1 MDRSMTTPEKGRKG
15 RLDPSTYM
23 RLSGMGLTMMAV
35 VLAFTFT
42 GHWLDGLL
50 GWRFPLFTIL
60 LALVGIAG
68 AIIHLI
74 RETGRK

>member
-15 RLDPSTYM
+15 